1 MLSLS
6 CLVLWTKSV
15 KYEVFCI
22 NYIYFEGELMIFP
35 ELKDRINECT
45 VEKGLVQTP
54 LPLQET

>member
-6 CLVLWTKSV
+6 CLVLWTKIV
-15 KYEVFCI
+15 KYEAFCI
-22 NYIYFEGELMIFP
+22 NYIYFEGKLMIFP

>member
-6 CLVLWTKSV
+6 CLVLWTKIV

-22 NYIYFEGELMIFP
+22 NYIYFEGVLMIFP